1 MTRSTNRVS
10 SRTPAKRAADR
21 AAARASAKVQAEKQ
35 AKTAASKPAV
45 SKTPKSRSSNAL
57 VRYLRD
63 TRAEISK
70 VTWPTREE
78 GTRLTIIVMIA
89 TVISAIALFG
99 VDTIFGLVITN
110 LLGLF

>member
-1 MTRSTNRVS
+1 MSRSSPNRVS
-10 SRTPAKRAADR
+10 NRTPAKRSADQPAA
-21 AAARASAKVQAEKQ
+21 KPQ
-35 AKTAASKPAV
+35 ASKPA
-45 SKTPKSRSSNAL
+45 STKSVAAKSTSAKSPRTRSSNAL
-57 VRYLRD
+57 MRYLRD

-99 VDTIFGLVITN
+99 IDTIFSLVITN